1 MPLSFCLFQ
10 IGNMGRE
17 GDAVSGR
24 DCLQAQA
31 IVQGIGSAALGLHAE
46 KSAVRSR
53 IPEDPVAEIVA
64 DLIPESAH
72 PGGTAADFI
81 GLAENLPP
89 GIKSLGQSS
98 VQIIF
103 REKISGGKESVIP
116 VQLLANAYRQESLN
130 LKTAV

>member
-1 MPLSFCLFQ
+1 
-10 IGNMGRE
+10 MGRK
-17 GDAVSGR
+17 GDTVSGR
-24 DCLQAQA
+24 DCLQAQT
-31 IVQGIGSAALGLHAE
+31 IVQGIGSAALGLYAE

-53 IPEDPVAEIVA
+53 IPEDPVAEIAA

-72 PGGTAADFI
+72 LGGTAADFI
-81 GLAENLPP
+81 GLTENLSL

-103 REKISGGKESVIP
+103 REKMSGGKESVIP
-116 VQLLANAYRQESLN
+116 VQLSANAYRQESLN